1 MLFKFGKLIFP
12 LFFFFFCKLHDETS
26 MHLFY
31 DCLIVKRI
39 WNQLKSILSNNLNFL
54 ISAPQSTIGFWDLV
68 ANEHLF
74 FNHLLLIFKMYIY
87 SARATVFLN
96 LRNLLI
102 YIKGIKDTKKKN
114 CENDAK
120 RRKKFNKKWKN
131 VLIN

>member
-1 MLFKFGKLIFP
+1 
-12 LFFFFFCKLHDETS
+12 

-31 DCLIVKRI
+31 DCLIVKKI
-39 WNQLKSILSNNLNFL
+39 WNQLKSILSSNLNFL

-74 FNHLLLIFKMYIY
+74 FNHLLLIFKMYSY
-87 SARATVFLN
+87 SARATVVFN
-96 LRNLLI
+96 LCNLLI
-102 YIKGIKDTKKKN
+102 YIKGIKDTKKKKN

-120 RRKKFNKKWKN
+120 RRKFNKEWKN